1 MITTVTTLT
10 SYFAGYTTTN
20 SLGST
25 TSILPS
31 TLYIVKSVAVT
42 EPAMTNP
49 TIVALSD
56 STILYDFNIQ
66 ELWGVTISSAI
77 IIVTLVFMVFA

>member
-1 MITTVTTLT
+1 LTTLT

-56 STILYDFNIQ
+56 STTILYDFNIQ

-77 IIVTLVFMVFA
+77 IIATLVFIVFA